1 LADVPWK
8 ALQPIIIYLKIEF
21 PQHFSGFISAIW
33 LNPQKEILKAL
44 GPAYHS
50 FVTIGERERP
60 NPDLTGVFS
69 IGVSFLVSLQLLTAQ
84 ILN

>member
-44 GPAYHS
+44 GA
-50 FVTIGERERP
+50 
-60 NPDLTGVFS
+60 
-69 IGVSFLVSLQLLTAQ
+69 A
-84 ILN
+84 